1 VLKTDEGV
9 ELRSVKN
16 PDSSGSSGLVVLASG
31 IVNTGESVE
40 LTSVK
45 NPDSSGS
52 SGVLTGVLIGVL
64 YTGESVELTS
74 EKNPDSS
81 GSSYEVVLVS
91 FPLSEVEY
99 TAGVEVRLDKGP
111 VYERDDKLE
120 LVRPIPASIVLVLA
134 SACEV
139 DRLVL

>member
-1 VLKTDEGV
+1 VLKTGEGV

-16 PDSSGSSGLVVLASG
+16 PDSSGSSGLVVIPSG
-31 IVNTGESVE
+31 IMNTGESVE

-45 NPDSSGS
+45 KPDSSGS
-52 SGVLTGVLIGVL
+52 SGVLTGVLN
-64 YTGESVELTS
+64 TGESVELTS
-74 EKNPDSS
+74 VKNPDSS

-120 LVRPIPASIVLVLA
+120 LELVRPIPASIVLVLA

>member
-1 VLKTDEGV
+1 
-9 ELRSVKN
+9 VKN
-16 PDSSGSSGLVVLASG
+16 PDSSGSSGLVVLPSG
-31 IVNTGESVE
+31 VVNTGESVE

-52 SGVLTGVLIGVL
+52 SGVLTGVL

-74 EKNPDSS
+74 VKKPDSS

-91 FPLSEVEY
+91 FPLSEAED
-99 TAGVEVRLDKGP
+99 TAGVEVILDKGP

-139 DRLVL
+139 ARLVL